1 MSEQD
6 RAQLYAWLCEQTN
19 EPLAEYL
26 MSCLAPAPLSDLAT
40 KDDLARFATKD
51 DLRSELEKYP
61 TKDDLRSELEKY
73 PTKEHLADRFE
84 ALCARMDTKFDRLAD
99 QREADRRTSARRFYW
114 SIIAG
119 ISAAA
124 TLLAAISKPAFVPFF

>member
-6 RAQLYAWLCEQTN
+6 RAQLDAWLCEQTN

-40 KDDLARFATKD
+40 KDDLARFATKGHF
-51 DLRSELEKYP
+51 EE
-61 TKDDLRSELEKY
+61 
-73 PTKEHLADRFE
+73 RFE

-114 SIIAG
+114 SISAG

-124 TLLAAISKPAFVPFF
+124 TLSAAISKPAFVPFF